1 MAHFNAYPKWG
12 NSTRRSVYST
22 PTDLEIMPTVESE
35 IIAATESLLSAIFRG
50 DWARYVEL
58 CAEDITAI
66 EPEARGHLV
75 QGLGFHRTYFP
86 ESPRPEPA
94 PGKGSTVTIS
104 SPHVR
109 VMGDAAVI
117 AYVRLVQSPTT
128 NGGYETSASEETRVW
143 QRIDGQWKHV
153 HFHRSPL

>member
-1 MAHFNAYPKWG
+1 
-12 NSTRRSVYST
+12 
-22 PTDLEIMPTVESE
+22 MPTAESE
-35 IIAATESLLSAIFRG
+35 IIAATEELLSAIFRG
-50 DWARYVEL
+50 DWSRYVEL

-66 EPEARGHLV
+66 EPEGRGHLI

-86 ESPRPEPA
+86 EAPRAEPA
-94 PGKGSTVTIS
+94 PGERTTVTIS

-117 AYVRLVQSPTT
+117 AYVRLVQSPDML
-128 NGGYETSASEETRVW
+128 GGYETKASEETRIW
-143 QRIDGQWKHV
+143 QRIGGKWKHV

>member
-1 MAHFNAYPKWG
+1 
-12 NSTRRSVYST
+12 
-22 PTDLEIMPTVESE
+22 MPPVESE
-35 IIAATESLLSAIFRG
+35 IIAATENLLSAIFRG
-50 DWARYVEL
+50 DWSRYVEL

-94 PGKGSTVTIS
+94 PGERSTVTIS

-109 VMGDAAVI
+109 VIGDAAVI
-117 AYVRLVQSPTT
+117 AYVRLVQAPDMM
-128 NGGYETSASEETRVW
+128 GGYETSASEETRVW